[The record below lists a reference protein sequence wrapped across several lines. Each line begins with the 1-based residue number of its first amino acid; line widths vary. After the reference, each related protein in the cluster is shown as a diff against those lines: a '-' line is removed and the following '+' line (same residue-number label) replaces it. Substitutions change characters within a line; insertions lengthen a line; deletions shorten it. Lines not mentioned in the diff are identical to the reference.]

1 MSAAKN
7 YPMVHFRASPE
18 LIARIDALAA
28 AERRTRSQ
36 WIKLTLENA
45 IETAEQKVSAPLHP
59 LKPSRR
65 AAG

>member
-1 MSAAKN
+1 
-7 YPMVHFRASPE
+7 MVHFRASPE

-45 IETAEQKVSAPLHP
+45 IEGASRQPASPPLHHTRP
-59 LKPSRR
+59 ARR